1 MTPHD
6 SRRRPNSGA
15 TAPQPPDNPR
25 GPPRGF
31 CNERSPGPLNSRRLL
46 KAGEAI
52 REVVSTAILT
62 ELRDPRVQNVT
73 VIAVEVMPDMREAKV
88 LVSVMGSPTQQKT
101 ALRGLQNSA
110 GFLQSKIAER
120 IDTRYTPRL
129 SFRLDE
135 GVKKSFAVAE
145 ILEKIAAE
153 NAASDAAD
161 ASDAAETDELEKTGA
176 SDAVADKSVTSA
188 SDADADADEPR
199 DD

>member
-1 MTPHD
+1 M
-6 SRRRPNSGA
+6 
-15 TAPQPPDNPR
+15 
-25 GPPRGF
+25 
-31 CNERSPGPLNSRRLL
+31 NSRRLL

-62 ELRDPRVQNVT
+62 EIRDPRVQNVT

-88 LVSVMGSPTQQKT
+88 LVSVMGSPAQQKT

-110 GFLQSKIAER
+110 GFLQSKIAQR

-129 SFRLDE
+129 SFQLDE

-153 NAASDAAD
+153 NAAADASDAA
-161 ASDAAETDELEKTGA
+161 DAAETDELQKTDR
-176 SDAVADKSVTSA
+176 SDAVADGSGTTD
-188 SDADADADEPR
+188 SDADRPR
-199 DD
+199 EE